1 MKKFFVLFSLCL
13 LSFSACARSSHEN
26 PPSEL
31 EEVKVPE
38 ISGYVWEDF
47 NSIYDHGQEVVDSL
61 QKDGIIPFDLDMYSS
76 RPTPYGILFTNK
88 GEMKQ
93 VDALGDAD
101 YMIEYEAGVQPD
113 FKWYDFQKKSFL
125 EVPEPSFQLSD
136 DKFERIYNLQF
147 SSSEPKLL
155 LEVGLYDIHSESF
168 QGGMVGSQPTE
179 MRGMVYD
186 IASNSFE
193 DANESASISNYVAQ
207 HWSAWVWPVWDSAQ
221 ERVVEVPGGEG
232 CGPYSTLTF
241 VDLKSGVAELVG
253 GNGGLNFVDYVCN
266 PSNGFSP
273 DNRWVIL
280 SGLNRD
286 GLFEVRLYSLDRTL
300 ELTQTVPVGSKEEA
314 LQFQVSAWDLHRECP
329 AIQFFN
335 FVVVDFN
342 K

>member
-1 MKKFFVLFSLCL
+1 MKKFFFLLSLCL
-13 LSFSACARSSHEN
+13 LSLGACARSSDEN
-26 PPSEL
+26 LPNKL

-38 ISGYVWEDF
+38 ISEYVWEDF

-61 QKDGIIPFDLDMYSS
+61 QKDGAIPFDLSMYSS
-76 RPTPYGILFTNK
+76 RSTPYGILFMNK
-88 GEMKQ
+88 GETKQ

-113 FKWYDFQKKSFL
+113 FKWYDFQKKSFV

-136 DKFERIYNLQF
+136 DKFERIYTLQF

-155 LEVGLYDIHSESF
+155 LEVGLYDIHSEPF
-168 QGGMVGSQPTE
+168 QGGMLESQPTE

-207 HWSAWVWPVWDSAQ
+207 NWSAWVWPVWDSAQ
-221 ERVVEVPGGEG
+221 ERVVELPGGEG

-241 VDLKSGVAELVG
+241 VDLKAGSSELVG
-253 GNGGLNFVDYVCN
+253 GDGALNFADGFCN

-286 GLFEVRLYSLDRTL
+286 GLFEVRLYNLDRSV
-300 ELTQTVPVGSKEEA
+300 ERTQTVSVASDEEPFR
-314 LQFQVSAWDLHRECP
+314 LNVTAWDLHRKLP
-329 AIQFFN
+329 AIQFN
-335 FVVVDFN
+335 DSVVVDFN
-342 K
+342 Q